1 MKANSAARHP
11 PWRVEIA
18 LQSGA
23 DRDLLVETLGA
34 EENLEPIGLEPGSTF
49 SDEADLLILDLA
61 ILGHQR
67 EHVARLRS
75 DAHPVV
81 LPALLLAPGQRVS
94 PGTIQREL
102 GHAVED
108 VLRLPT
114 TGPEIRT
121 RIHNLLRLRD
131 LSYQQSREHDLTRQ
145 ALVGMNRAL
154 KTLHACNEV
163 MLRESDED
171 GLIRAVC
178 RMITQSEGYDL
189 AWVGFVEGGADTTS
203 TIVISEASGPAK
215 GYADNLE
222 VRWDDSPWGSAALGT
237 ALSSGRPQV
246 IPDVM
251 ADSRMAPWWPQLE
264 AWGLKSA
271 ILLPLRT
278 HSGPRGTLVVY
289 SRHRGDFEN
298 EENDLLERLSDNLAF
313 GLDKLRM
320 RRESERQGREIRR
333 LAYHDTLTSLPNRRS
348 LLHRLKQFATDDGN
362 DRIAAVL
369 FIDLNDFK
377 LINDALGH
385 AAGDEVLKRVAQR
398 IQHTMRQGD
407 LVGRQGGDEFI
418 AVMVDEPRQPSPSED
433 DGVARLLRGAEALV
447 GRIHESLRRPFEI
460 QGYRHHLGASIGVSL
475 FPYFGSDVETVI
487 EQADMAMYQAK
498 ASGSPLVFYSHDLGS
513 ERQKRLT
520 LEAELYHALE
530 ADQFVLHY
538 QPIWEIDGGKIVGV
552 EALIRWKNADGE
564 MISPGTFLPLAE
576 EIGLIGAIGDW
587 VLVTAARQLATW
599 RRDGVDVWMG
609 VNLSVSQ
616 LRGKQAA
623 VHIRDRVVA
632 EGTDPS
638 WWSLELTEDTL
649 MQAPNEVAE
658 AMHWLSEVGFR
669 LSLDDFG
676 QGYSS
681 LARLQSMPLDT
692 LKIDKMFIDRL
703 EEKGAG
709 GRIVSAITELGRH
722 LSLKTVAEGIETE
735 AQNKRLGDIGCHFGQ
750 GFLLSAARPA
760 EDIPDLVR
768 QEMAVPCLS

>member
-1 MKANSAARHP
+1 M
-11 PWRVEIA
+11 
-18 LQSGA
+18 
-23 DRDLLVETLGA
+23 
-34 EENLEPIGLEPGSTF
+34 
-49 SDEADLLILDLA
+49 
-61 ILGHQR
+61 
-67 EHVARLRS
+67 
-75 DAHPVV
+75 
-81 LPALLLAPGQRVS
+81 PALLLAPGQRVS
-94 PGTIQREL
+94 PDALKREL

-114 TGPEIRT
+114 TGPEIRA

-131 LSYQQSREHDLTRQ
+131 LSHQQSREHDLTRQ
-145 ALVGMNRAL
+145 ALAGMTRAL

-171 GLIRAVC
+171 DLISAVC

-189 AWVGFVEGGADTTS
+189 AWVGFVEEGADTTS
-203 TIVISEASGPAK
+203 TIAISEASGPAK
-215 GYADNLE
+215 GYADTLE
-222 VRWDDSPWGSAALGT
+222 VCWDDSPWGSAALGM
-237 ALSSGRPQV
+237 ALSTGRPQV
-246 IPDVM
+246 VPDLM
-251 ADSRMAPWWPQLE
+251 ADPRMASWWPQVE
-264 AWGLKSA
+264 ARGLKSA
-271 ILLPLRT
+271 ILLPLLT
-278 HSGPRGTLVVY
+278 HSGPRDILVVY
-289 SRHRGDFEN
+289 SRHLGDFEN
-298 EENDLLERLSDNLAF
+298 EENDLLERLANNLAF

-320 RRESERQGREIRR
+320 RRESERQSQEIRR
-333 LAYHDTLTSLPNRRS
+333 LAYNDTLTSLPNRRS
-348 LLHRLKQFATDDGN
+348 LLHHLKQVVADDGN

-377 LINDALGH
+377 LVNDALGH

-418 AVMVDEPRQPSPSED
+418 VVMVDEPRQPSWSED
-433 DGVARLLRGAEALV
+433 DGIARLSCGVEALA
-447 GRIHESLRRPFEI
+447 GRIHASLRRPFDI
-460 QGYRHHLGASIGVSL
+460 QGHRHHLGASIGVSL

-487 EQADMAMYQAK
+487 DQADMAMYHAK
-498 ASGSPLVFYSHDLGS
+498 ASGSPLVFYSHDLGND
-513 ERQKRLT
+513 RHQRLT
-520 LEAELYHALE
+520 LEAELYQALE
-530 ADQFVLHY
+530 TSQFLLHY

-552 EALIRWKNADGE
+552 EALIRWRKSDGR
-564 MISPGTFLPLAE
+564 MISPGIFIPLAE
-576 EIGLIGAIGDW
+576 EIGLINAIGDW

-616 LRGKQAA
+616 LQGKQAA
-623 VHIRDRVVA
+623 MHIRDIVTV
-632 EGTDPS
+632 EGTDPG

-658 AMHWLSEVGFR
+658 AMHWLSEAGFR

-681 LARLQSMPLDT
+681 LARLQSMPLDI

-703 EEKGAG
+703 EEGDAG
-709 GRIVSAITELGRH
+709 GRIVSAITEMGRH

-735 AQNKRLGDIGCHFGQ
+735 AQHKQLGDIGCHYGQ

-760 EDIPDLVR
+760 VDIPGLVLQGFHGSMPLVTGYSR
-768 QEMAVPCLS
+768 DAP